1 MLPSP
6 LTRTTKHHLLNKTVP
21 FIRRQI
27 TCQNGNLQALRHSAF
42 HCYRFRWAT
51 CLVYSV
57 FCRPVTRLFNCS
69 ITMSVVSCQWKT
81 AYIRPVPKVSAPL
94 SHSDYRPIT
103 ITPVLS
109 RLMEKLV
116 VRHFLYPTFS
126 APPSTL
132 NFCDQFAFRPSGST
146 TAALIYIFH
155 TVTQLLTNYQYVT
168 VIALDFTKAFD
179 TVRHSTFLR
188 RWRTLLCQ
196 TKFITG

>member
-1 MLPSP
+1 MSYLLGLSSLQPQYSADQLPDCLTAPSP
-6 LTRTTKHHLLNKTVP
+6 
-21 FIRRQI
+21 
-27 TCQNGNLQALRHSAF
+27 CQLSR
-42 HCYRFRWAT
+42 
-51 CLVYSV
+51 
-57 FCRPVTRLFNCS
+57 
-69 ITMSVVSCQWKT
+69 VSGK
-81 AYIRPVPKVSAPL
+81 RPVPKVSAPL
-94 SHSDYRPIT
+94 SQSDYRPIS

-132 NFCDQFAFRPSGST
+132 NFCDQFAFRPSAST
-146 TAALIYIFH
+146 TAALIYVFH

-188 RWRTLLCQ
+188 RWGTLLCQ
-196 TKFITG
+196 RKFITG

>member
-1 MLPSP
+1 M
-6 LTRTTKHHLLNKTVP
+6 
-21 FIRRQI
+21 
-27 TCQNGNLQALRHSAF
+27 
-42 HCYRFRWAT
+42 
-51 CLVYSV
+51 
-57 FCRPVTRLFNCS
+57 
-69 ITMSVVSCQWKT
+69 
-81 AYIRPVPKVSAPL
+81 RPVPNVPAPL
-94 SHSDYRPIT
+94 SLSDYRPVS

-132 NFCDQFAFRPSGST
+132 NFSDQFAFRTSGST

-179 TVRHSTFLR
+179 TIRHGTFLT